1 MIVIK
6 SIEDVFN
13 ILEYVY
19 VEIEKK
25 LEDWQKEL
33 ILNII
38 KKLTEKATDT
48 LINSIYM
55 RIYVKDEKEA
65 LQNLFINNIKRI
77 DKELYIYLM
86 YKIINLRNLQK
97 SDIKI
102 KIYIEKYDK
111 YTFEVSNLLDSLL
124 FLINYTDS
132 KQGLSIN
139 TNKIDELN
147 TGKLTDVAK
156 GAQKSLTTT
165 LIGKKKNDKFVVHP
179 NCKKE
184 IVSIEKLG
192 KYLDLNNKS
201 FNISCPICNKKYTL
215 AEDNIKKIINVQ
227 NNKIQFNCKHIESED
242 YITQMPFSI
251 DLKDY
256 LESNT
261 KEMKKIMFF
270 VNNFKRLTL
279 NAQ

>member
-1 MIVIK
+1 ML
-6 SIEDVFN
+6 N
-13 ILEYVY
+13 
-19 VEIEKK
+19 
-25 LEDWQKEL
+25 L
-33 ILNII
+33 ILII
-38 KKLTEKATDT
+38 GFYL
-48 LINSIYM
+48 LVSGLRPFYCP
-55 RIYVKDEKEA
+55 V
-65 LQNLFINNIKRI
+65 
-77 DKELYIYLM
+77 ELRFCVRSY
-86 YKIINLRNLQK
+86 
-97 SDIKI
+97 SDISVRFSPI
-102 KIYIEKYDK
+102 
-111 YTFEVSNLLDSLL
+111 F
-124 FLINYTDS
+124 
-132 KQGLSIN
+132 
-139 TNKIDELN
+139 
-147 TGKLTDVAK
+147 A
-156 GAQKSLTTT
+156 
-165 LIGKKKNDKFVVHP
+165 GKKKNDKFVVHP

-192 KYLDLNNKS
+192 KYLDLNNKL

-256 LESNT
+256 FESNT

>member
-38 KKLTEKATDT
+38 KKLTEKATDS

-111 YTFEVSNLLDSLL
+111 GNL
-124 FLINYTDS
+124 
-132 KQGLSIN
+132 
-139 TNKIDELN
+139 
-147 TGKLTDVAK
+147 
-156 GAQKSLTTT
+156 
-165 LIGKKKNDKFVVHP
+165 
-179 NCKKE
+179 
-184 IVSIEKLG
+184 
-192 KYLDLNNKS
+192 
-201 FNISCPICNKKYTL
+201 
-215 AEDNIKKIINVQ
+215 
-227 NNKIQFNCKHIESED
+227 
-242 YITQMPFSI
+242 
-251 DLKDY
+251 
-256 LESNT
+256 
-261 KEMKKIMFF
+261 
-270 VNNFKRLTL
+270 
-279 NAQ
+279 

>member
-1 MIVIK
+1 MYLIVAVALPFDLTWVKIK
-6 SIEDVFN
+6 SV
-13 ILEYVY
+13 
-19 VEIEKK
+19 
-25 LEDWQKEL
+25 EL
-33 ILNII
+33 ISGIPVSEFISKGKVSPVGVII
-38 KKLTEKATDT
+38 VFSL
-48 LINSIYM
+48 
-55 RIYVKDEKEA
+55 
-65 LQNLFINNIKRI
+65 NLFIFYFHFYSVVI
-77 DKELYIYLM
+77 
-86 YKIINLRNLQK
+86 IINLRNLQK

-256 LESNT
+256 FESNT